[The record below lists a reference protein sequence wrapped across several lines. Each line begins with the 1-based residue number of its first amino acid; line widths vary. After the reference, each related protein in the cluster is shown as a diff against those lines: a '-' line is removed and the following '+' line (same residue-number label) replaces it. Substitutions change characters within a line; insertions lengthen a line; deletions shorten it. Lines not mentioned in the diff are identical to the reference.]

1 MSAAVGM
8 TLRYGGS
15 DYDINYP
22 AGCYL
27 LYNGNTTTVY
37 LNPHPDGRPN
47 QQAAPLCGSPPLVD
61 TSYTL
66 VGSGYCRG
74 ENSSVMVNG
83 RVMTLTSEAYCAAEC
98 NQQLYCSGYAYVNSS
113 YSTLTIRGRCY
124 VYGQGLEEG
133 IPQWDTTRLPSGLY
147 WQGYRQA
154 NFRIVGSSNVNNIKC
169 MRRSECR
176 LHRVRNQRGWRAA
189 WHDYDSALF
198 FSAARETPLRSSNMD
213 TVAPTAVTRVPV
225 VEAATTAA
233 LFTRAPTTWIITA
246 TNPPIP
252 RAFPSVP
259 RRVVMLMRPP
269 SVGVFA
275 AIAYIAVLSCR
286 LPQVCR
292 C

>member
-1 MSAAVGM
+1 M
-8 TLRYGGS
+8 
-15 DYDINYP
+15 
-22 AGCYL
+22 
-27 LYNGNTTTVY
+27 
-37 LNPHPDGRPN
+37 
-47 QQAAPLCGSPPLVD
+47 
-61 TSYTL
+61 
-66 VGSGYCRG
+66 
-74 ENSSVMVNG
+74 
-83 RVMTLTSEAYCAAEC
+83 
-98 NQQLYCSGYAYVNSS
+98 
-113 YSTLTIRGRCY
+113 
-124 VYGQGLEEG
+124 YGQGLEEG
-133 IPQWDTTRLPSGLY
+133 IPQWDTTRTPSGLY
-147 WQGYRQA
+147 WQGYRQE

-189 WHDYDSALF
+189 WHGYDSALF
-198 FSAARETPLRSSNMD
+198 FSAARGAPLRSSNMD